1 MSITNLYEVKG
12 QIFNDKKQ
20 AEYFSFLIEGKNFNL
35 SQLKEIGNGVRQGLN
50 VSYAKESYD
59 SDKMKVIRNALIYN
73 IEIEYG
79 FEVPNKKFLKKA
91 I

>member
-20 AEYFSFLIEGKNFNL
+20 AEYFSSLIEGKNFNL

-50 VSYAKESYD
+50 VSYAK
-59 SDKMKVIRNALIYN
+59 
-73 IEIEYG
+73 
-79 FEVPNKKFLKKA
+79 
-91 I
+91 